1 MRNIRFRGKQIDGAK
16 WIEGYYVRCRGH
28 HYILPVYDTDH
39 GFDERYTDWMEVDVI
54 TVCQYTSLLDHYAKK
69 IFEGDIISFEDTGEE
84 GYEYK
89 EGFDFTNRAVVVWNN
104 GRFELGKFLSDNSEV
119 VELMNNCHEDFWN
132 ALKDC
137 RVIGNIYDNP
147 DLLNPQN

>member
-1 MRNIRFRGKQIDGAK
+1 MNAIK
-16 WIEGYYVRCRGH
+16 V
-28 HYILPVYDTDH
+28 
-39 GFDERYTDWMEVDVI
+39 
-54 TVCQYTSLLDHYAKK
+54 
-69 IFEGDIISFEDTGEE
+69 GDKVMCSTG
-84 GYEYK
+84 
-89 EGFDFTNRAVVVWNN
+89 V
-104 GRFELGKFLSDNSEV
+104 ELGKFLSDNSEV